1 MLRLVMTGQRIKITK
16 KNYNHVRS
24 GVEYL
29 VHTFQINAEK
39 WTVELFDKIPVKST
53 QKSRAELEDWLVT
66 YLSDPVLKNINTIIK
81 KGGLAGTRTVILST
95 NTVESLEEYGYKH
108 GIKSAE
114 SIIRIL
120 LESEKTPNLHD
131 A

>member
-1 MLRLVMTGQRIKITK
+1 MTGQRIKITK

-39 WTVELFDKIPVKST
+39 WTVELFDKIPVNST
-53 QKSRAELEDWLVT
+53 HKSRAELEDWLVS
-66 YLSDPVLKNINTIIK
+66 YLSDPVLKNISTMIK
-81 KGGLAGTRTVILST
+81 KSGLAGTSTVILST
-95 NTVESLEEYGYKH
+95 NTVERLEEYGYKH

-114 SIIRIL
+114 SIIRVL
-120 LESEKTPNLHD
+120 LENENIPNLHD
-131 A
+131 T

>member
-1 MLRLVMTGQRIKITK
+1 MLRLVMTGQRVKITK

-29 VHTFQINAEK
+29 IHTFQINAEK
-39 WTVELFDKIPVKST
+39 WTVEVFDKIPVKST

-66 YLSDPVLKNINTIIK
+66 YLSDPVLKNINTMIK
-81 KGGLAGTRTVILST
+81 KSFLAGTSTVILST
-95 NTVESLEEYGYKH
+95 NTVERLKEYGCKH